1 MTEEKLFAVVTKTT
15 IISKPLNR
23 IEAEKKKEKM
33 LKKLNNTSKLKNT
46 VRSILPK
53 NMRKINVSE
62 VVEER
67 QKALE
72 NSIKILPYDDEK
84 YIVVSHSS
92 IMSKGRYTRERAEHL
107 QRMIEDTFL
116 KMPQVGKIVTTEIVE
131 VDGEKRWQIQ

>member
-15 IISKPLNR
+15 IISKPLSK

-33 LKKLNNTSKLKNT
+33 LKKLNNTSKLKNV

-53 NMRKINVSE
+53 DMRKINVSE
-62 VVEER
+62 IVEER

-72 NSIKILPYDDEK
+72 NSIEILPYDDEK

-92 IMSKGRYTRERAEHL
+92 IESKGRYTRERAEHL
-107 QRMIEDTFL
+107 QRMIENTFG
-116 KMPQVGKIVTTEIVE
+116 KMPSANKIVTTEIVE
-131 VDGEKRWQIQ
+131 VN

>member
-15 IISKPLNR
+15 IISKPMSLN
-23 IEAEKKKEKM
+23 EAEKKKEKM
-33 LKKLNNTSKLKNT
+33 LKKLNNTSKLKNI
-46 VRSILPK
+46 VRSVLPK
-53 NMRKINVSE
+53 DVRKINVSE

-72 NSIKILPYDDEK
+72 NSIEILHYDDEK
-84 YIVVSHSS
+84 YIVVSRNC
-92 IMSKGRYTRERAEHL
+92 IVSKGRYTRERAEHL

-131 VDGEKRWQIQ
+131 VD

>member
-15 IISKPLNR
+15 IISKPMSK

-33 LKKLNNTSKLKNT
+33 LKKLSNTSKLRNT

-53 NMRKINVSE
+53 DMRKINVSE
-62 VVEER
+62 IVVER

-72 NSIKILPYDDEK
+72 NSIEILPYDDEK

-92 IMSKGRYTRERAEHL
+92 LMSKGRYTRERAEHL
-107 QRMIEDTFL
+107 QSMIENTSL
-116 KMPQVGKIVTTEIVE
+116 KIPSADKIVTTEIVE
-131 VDGEKRWQIQ
+131 AD